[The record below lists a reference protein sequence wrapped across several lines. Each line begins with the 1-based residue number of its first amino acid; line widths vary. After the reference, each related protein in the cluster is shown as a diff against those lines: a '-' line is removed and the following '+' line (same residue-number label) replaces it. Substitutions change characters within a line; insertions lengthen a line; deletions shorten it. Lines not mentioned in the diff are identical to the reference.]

1 MSTFP
6 YKQNFFSGE
15 SRVSLSS
22 SALWQACKKICSNSE
37 VTNTKIPPCTLFLKK
52 VFFQVNN
59 LGPLWNAHDDVIG
72 RLDDLHQAFLL
83 QRQRKESDIGQVLQQ
98 CLL

>member
-1 MSTFP
+1 MRT
-6 YKQNFFSGE
+6 
-15 SRVSLSS
+15 L
-22 SALWQACKKICSNSE
+22 KI
-37 VTNTKIPPCTLFLKK
+37 
-52 VFFQVNN
+52 FFQVNN

-72 RLDDLHQAFLL
+72 RLDDLHQTFLL